1 MEAASGGEHHPA
13 AEPRAVAAAADDAA
27 SVLDLACVLSRVLP
41 ALPPDSRA
49 RAACVRRAWRT
60 AAADPAAWAELD
72 FRSCAGRLPN
82 WRPLLLPVPQPY
94 PPSLVVDKT
103 LAALCARAG
112 AALRTLRCDT
122 DVCGGVTV
130 EGILAA
136 LRGGGCVGVRH
147 LAVRQDYYRYPER
160 FRDQQAQRR
169 LGGVFGPPQG
179 VGPPLL
185 TLETARELLAAC
197 PLLEHAALVVSAG
210 VADSAEVAAA
220 LPGPLS
226 VVLRRE
232 GAEAPLRDMLLSSV
246 TKLDL
251 TFYDDDFGD
260 VGALALAQALRVNV
274 ALTVLKL
281 EHINIGAEGG
291 VALAEALH
299 VNTALTGLSLRGNAI
314 GADGFAAFARAL
326 RVNRTLRSLNLGND
340 AGVANSM
347 AALSEALR
355 VNSTLTSLDLSYNT
369 DVDAAG
375 VTWLAS
381 ALCANTAL
389 LSLALNGVN
398 VGDAGAAS
406 LAYVLRVNSTLT
418 SLQLR
423 ETSIYDDGAAS
434 LAEALL
440 VNTTL
445 VSLQLNMHDAGNVC
459 LTAQAVAALRTAQQA
474 NGTLT
479 SLVFF

>member
-281 EHINIGAEGG
+281 EHINNRGG
-291 VALAEALH
+291 CKE
-299 VNTALTGLSLRGNAI
+299 NNARYI
-314 GADGFAAFARAL
+314 VCAFE
-326 RVNRTLRSLNLGND
+326 
-340 AGVANSM
+340 VANLH
-347 AALSEALR
+347 AETPRRCR
-355 VNSTLTSLDLSYNT
+355 VTRYATSVPQAQRVDQSKSVRECYCEHDGNT
-369 DVDAAG
+369 
-375 VTWLAS
+375 
-381 ALCANTAL
+381 
-389 LSLALNGVN
+389 NGWERN
-398 VGDAGAAS
+398 VIFQ
-406 LAYVLRVNSTLT
+406 R
-418 SLQLR
+418 
-423 ETSIYDDGAAS
+423 
-434 LAEALL
+434 
-440 VNTTL
+440 
-445 VSLQLNMHDAGNVC
+445 
-459 LTAQAVAALRTAQQA
+459 
-474 NGTLT
+474 
-479 SLVFF
+479 